1 MKRRNVETEM
11 TALQLPAHVVSGVL
25 RLAHFAGAR
34 GWVPATSGN
43 FSVRIDATAC
53 AVTASGGDKG
63 SATAEDV
70 IRAELTGPRHPRAS
84 AEAPL
89 HTMLYRRFAAIS
101 AVAHVHAQSAVL
113 ASLLLNAGGQ
123 VRLEG
128 LEMQKALQGVTTHR
142 SVIDVPIFDNDQDM
156 ERLAAQLEV
165 ALGSD
170 EMRWG
175 FLLAGHGLY
184 AWGHSV
190 DETLRHLAAF
200 DYLFAVSLKM
210 KGIPV

>member
-1 MKRRNVETEM
+1 M
-11 TALQLPAHVVSGVL
+11 TALQLPAHVVSAVM
-25 RLAHFAGAR
+25 RLAHYAGAR

-43 FSVRIDATAC
+43 FSVRVEAAAF

-63 SATAEDV
+63 SLTAEGV
-70 IRAELTGPRHPRAS
+70 IRADVTGPRHPRAS

-89 HTMLYRRFAAIS
+89 HAMLYRRSPEIG

-113 ASLLLNAGGQ
+113 ASLLLNTRGQ

-128 LEMQKALQGVTTHR
+128 LEMQKALAGVR
-142 SVIDVPIFDNDQDM
+142 SHQDVVEVPIFANDQDM
-156 ERLAAQLEV
+156 ERLSAQIEASLGNAA
-165 ALGSD
+165 S
-170 EMRWG
+170 RWG

-184 AWGHSV
+184 AWGSTV
-190 DETLRHLAAF
+190 DETLRHLEAF
-200 DYLFAVSLKM
+200 DDLFSVSLKR